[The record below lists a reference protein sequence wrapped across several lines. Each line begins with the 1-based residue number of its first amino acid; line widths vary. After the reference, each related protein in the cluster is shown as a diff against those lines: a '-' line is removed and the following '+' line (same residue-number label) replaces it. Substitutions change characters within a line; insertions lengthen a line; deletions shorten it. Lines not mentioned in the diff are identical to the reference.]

1 MSNLRI
7 TPLKRVAIIP
17 LCVTAKL
24 RIRIHGVWHHP
35 WYVKNSVGACFEP
48 IVAAY
53 LSVSRVVVLLWDIPR
68 VSWVL
73 VESFIVGILSSASRK
88 HWPIRNSG
96 RTLII
101 VKLIAGRTLW

>member
-1 MSNLRI
+1 MSYLRI
-7 TPLKRVAIIP
+7 TSLERVAIIP

-24 RIRIHGVWHHP
+24 CIRVHSVWDHTWH
-35 WYVKNSVGACFEP
+35 VQNSVGTSFEP

-53 LSVSRVVVLLWDIPR
+53 LSVSRMVVLLRDIPR

-73 VESFIVGILSSASRK
+73 VESFIVGILGSTSSK
-88 HWPIRNSG
+88 HRPIRNSR